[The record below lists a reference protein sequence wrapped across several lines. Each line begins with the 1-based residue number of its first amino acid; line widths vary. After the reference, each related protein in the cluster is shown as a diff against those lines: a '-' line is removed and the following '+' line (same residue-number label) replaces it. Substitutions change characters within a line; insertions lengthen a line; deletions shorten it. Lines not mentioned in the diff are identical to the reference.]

1 MINTWHIYVKMFII
15 NVSLIKALADASVFF
30 YVLPVMN
37 LLVLG
42 VKPAVEYINENELF
56 HTSDLIGNIL

>member
-1 MINTWHIYVKMFII
+1 MVHTCQNVLI

-42 VKPAVEYINENELF
+42 VKPAVEYTNENELF